1 LNPSLDFSATNPVL
15 RGVAMNFDK
24 VWLVVPLL
32 SLAMVIAGML
42 LLLGF
47 G

>member
-1 LNPSLDFSATNPVL
+1 
-15 RGVAMNFDK
+15 MNFDK
-24 VWLVVPLL
+24 VWLVVLLL

>member
-1 LNPSLDFSATNPVL
+1 
-15 RGVAMNFDK
+15 MNFDK
-24 VWLVVPLL
+24 VWLVVLLL
-32 SLAMVIAGML
+32 SHAMVIAGML

>member
-1 LNPSLDFSATNPVL
+1 
-15 RGVAMNFDK
+15 MNFDK
-24 VWLVVPLL
+24 VWLVVLLL

-42 LLLGF
+42 LLLSF